1 MVTWWSWG
9 RRGGGGGGGRG
20 GGGGGGGP
28 PPGGGGG
35 GVEHLPLADHYHRHH
50 LPVWFSTMRVRNRAY
65 NVREK
70 RAKEE
75 EERKK

>member
-1 MVTWWSWG
+1 MAHHRDQGVEG
-9 RRGGGGGGGRG
+9 EGVAHHQAVGV
-20 GGGGGGGP
+20 
-28 PPGGGGG
+28 
-35 GVEHLPLADHYHRHH
+35 GVEHLPLADHRRRHH

>member
-1 MVTWWSWG
+1 MAHHRDQGVEG
-9 RRGGGGGGGRG
+9 EGVAHHQAVGV
-20 GGGGGGGP
+20 
-28 PPGGGGG
+28 
-35 GVEHLPLADHYHRHH
+35 GVEHLPLADHYRRHH